1 MSNTPSPSVWAVTL
15 GYNHIDDSLECL
27 ESLLKTTGC
36 NLSVLFT
43 DNASSDG
50 SPEKVRAA
58 FPSVHVLETGSNLG
72 FARGFNEGFKYA
84 LARGADYIFLVNNDT
99 VVDPLC
105 IPSLLAEAVAHPE
118 AGIVV
123 PKIYYHADPTAVWSA
138 GSRFRPFPPA
148 VVMRKTRGPD
158 DGRYDSSPVV
168 QYTTTCALLVSRR
181 FLEEVGLLDG
191 DYFIMCDDYDLCIRT
206 AEAGLPIRFVPEAKM
221 WHKVSKSTGVGT
233 PNPFFW
239 KQYGRSTAILFRKH
253 ANHPW
258 LTGPVSFLYILARMV
273 VEGHRY
279 GFRPFLEGW
288 REGRKATLT
297 PPSRI

>member
-1 MSNTPSPSVWAVTL
+1 MSQPSAPSVWAVTL
-15 GYNHIDDSLECL
+15 GFNHVDDSLECI
-27 ESLLKTTGC
+27 ESLLKTPNC

-50 SPEKVRAA
+50 SPDKVRAA

-84 LARGADYIFLVNNDT
+84 LAHGADYVFLVNNDT

-191 DYFIMCDDYDLCIRT
+191 DFFIMYDDYDWSVR
-206 AEAGLPIRFVPEAKM
+206 AADAGFSIRFVPAAKL

-239 KQYGRSTAILFRKH
+239 RHYGRSTALFFRKH
-253 ANHPW
+253 RNHPW
-258 LTGPVSFLYILARMV
+258 LTSPVHLLYILARILL
-273 VEGHRY
+273 EGTAY
-279 GFRPFLEGW
+279 GFRPFLQGY
-288 REGRKATLT
+288 REGRRLPLT
-297 PPSRI
+297 PPPKP